1 MRSSA
6 FTVAASFLAA
16 LGGVQAHGFL
26 ATFLSG
32 GVSYH
37 AWAPFSDPYI
47 SPVPASVDRKI
58 LDNGPVTDVTHPNI
72 TCNKGGN
79 DPASATL
86 IASVTP
92 GSTVTFQWDQ
102 WGSSH
107 SGPVMTYI
115 AKCPNGCASFKGD
128 TGSVWVKID
137 QWGWDKTATPP
148 WGSDRLAANGAKW
161 DVKIPAGLAPGEYL
175 LRHEILALHVAGTLG
190 GAQFYPSCTQVKI
203 TGSGTKAL
211 PTGIALPGA
220 YKATDPGILTQLWW
234 YSTSNTTASYTPPGG
249 AVWSG

>member
-1 MRSSA
+1 MRS
-6 FTVAASFLAA
+6 FTFAASFLAA
-16 LGGVQAHGFL
+16 LGGVQAHGYL

-32 GVSYH
+32 GVSSH
-37 AWAPFSDPYI
+37 AWAPYSDPYI
-47 SPVPASVDRKI
+47 TPIPASVDRKFP
-58 LDNGPVTDVTHPNI
+58 DNGPVTDVTHPNI
-72 TCNKGGN
+72 TCNKGN

-86 IASVTP
+86 FGSVTP
-92 GSTVTFQWDQ
+92 GTTVTFQWDQ

-128 TGSVWVKID
+128 TGNVWVKID

-175 LRHEILALHVAGTLG
+175 LRHEILALHVASTLG

-211 PTGIALPGA
+211 PTGIALPG
-220 YKATDPGILTQLWW
+220 YLDATLVVLVLERDCVVH
-234 YSTSNTTASYTPPGG
+234 TTG
-249 AVWSG
+249 WSGLERLRY